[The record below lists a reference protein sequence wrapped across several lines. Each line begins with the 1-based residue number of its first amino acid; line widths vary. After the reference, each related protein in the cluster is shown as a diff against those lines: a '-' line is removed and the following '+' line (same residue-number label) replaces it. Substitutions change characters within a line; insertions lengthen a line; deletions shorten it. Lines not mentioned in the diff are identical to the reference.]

1 VSTGFLP
8 AADEA
13 ERIVADVRDDAE
25 ARIRLA
31 ADTYAFDRWRH
42 RYRPYRRAVVA
53 FMRWQQRRGVL
64 NAPGNDIPGS
74 PWWRAVNEALLRDTV
89 EAKLLVLRG
98 GGIPSRPSVAR
109 WIGFFDSPSAQ
120 SWYSAHNASVV
131 AGYLAHRGLAWRETP
146 AERFFMNVVLVRVLY
161 AHTLVLDSKLAL
173 GRLSFLGR
181 LVGHPRMKS
190 PQALLAMKHVLPEN
204 YPIDSTEIGEII
216 AAESPLGRMLDYG
229 VIGAR
234 IDALFRTSARA
245 LDEPHLLN
253 LVREGTPAYAW
264 PVDQRHVWRPR
275 SRSRLASF
283 IGLLT
288 LPSPG

>member
-1 VSTGFLP
+1 VSAGFETP
-8 AADEA
+8 ADEA
-13 ERIVADVRDDAE
+13 ERVVADVRDDAE

-31 ADTYAFDRWRH
+31 AGTYAFGRWRH

-64 NAPGNDIPGS
+64 NPPGHAVPGS

-98 GGIPSRPSVAR
+98 GGVPSRPSVAR
-109 WIGFFDSPSAQ
+109 WVGFFESPSAQ

-131 AGYLAHRGLAWRETP
+131 DGYLAYRELAWRETP

-173 GRLSFLGR
+173 GRLSFLGG
-181 LVGHPRMKS
+181 LVGHPRMKT
-190 PQALLAMKHVLPEN
+190 PQALLAMKHVLPES
-204 YPIDSTEIGEII
+204 YPIDSTEIGEIV
-216 AAESPLGRMLDYG
+216 AAESPLGRILDYG

-234 IDALFRTSARA
+234 IDALFQISARA
-245 LDEPHLLN
+245 LEEPHLLN

-264 PVDQRHVWRPR
+264 PAGQRHVWRLR

-283 IGLLT
+283 VGALT
-288 LPSPG
+288 HPSPA

>member
-1 VSTGFLP
+1 VSAGFETP
-8 AADEA
+8 ADEA
-13 ERIVADVRDDAE
+13 ERVVADVRDDAE

-31 ADTYAFDRWRH
+31 AGTYAFGRWRH

-64 NAPGNDIPGS
+64 NPPGHAVPGS

-98 GGIPSRPSVAR
+98 GGVPSRPSVAR
-109 WIGFFDSPSAQ
+109 WVGFFESPSAQ

-131 AGYLAHRGLAWRETP
+131 DGYLAYRELAWRETP

-161 AHTLVLDSKLAL
+161 AHTLVIDSKLAL
-173 GRLSFLGR
+173 GRLSFLGG
-181 LVGHPRMKS
+181 LVGHPRMKT
-190 PQALLAMKHVLPEN
+190 PQALLAMKHVLPES
-204 YPIDSTEIGEII
+204 YPIDSTEIGEIV
-216 AAESPLGRMLDYG
+216 AAESPLGRILDYG

-234 IDALFRTSARA
+234 IDALFQISARA
-245 LDEPHLLN
+245 LEEPHLLN

-264 PVDQRHVWRPR
+264 PAGQRHVWRLR

-283 IGLLT
+283 VGALT
-288 LPSPG
+288 HPSPA

>member
-1 VSTGFLP
+1 VSAGFETP
-8 AADEA
+8 ADEA
-13 ERIVADVRDDAE
+13 ERVVADVRDDAE

-31 ADTYAFDRWRH
+31 AGTYAFGRWRH

-64 NAPGNDIPGS
+64 NPPGHAVPGS

-98 GGIPSRPSVAR
+98 GGVPSRPSVAR
-109 WIGFFDSPSAQ
+109 WVGFFESPSAQ

-131 AGYLAHRGLAWRETP
+131 DGYLAYRELAWRETP

-173 GRLSFLGR
+173 GRLSFLGG
-181 LVGHPRMKS
+181 LVGHPRMKT
-190 PQALLAMKHVLPEN
+190 PQALLAMKHVLPES
-204 YPIDSTEIGEII
+204 YPIDSTEIGEIV
-216 AAESPLGRMLDYG
+216 AAESPLGRILDYG

-234 IDALFRTSARA
+234 IDALFQISARA
-245 LDEPHLLN
+245 LEEPHLLN

-264 PVDQRHVWRPR
+264 PVGQRHVWRLR

-283 IGLLT
+283 VGALT
-288 LPSPG
+288 HPSPA